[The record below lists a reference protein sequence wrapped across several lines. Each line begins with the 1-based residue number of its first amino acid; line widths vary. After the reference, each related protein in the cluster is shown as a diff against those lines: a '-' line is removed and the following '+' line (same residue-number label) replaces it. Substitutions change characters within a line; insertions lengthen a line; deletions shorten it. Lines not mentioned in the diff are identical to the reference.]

1 MRIERITIA
10 DSSEYGG
17 FLENAKAIAPHSGD
31 APYFALAM
39 ARNCPIWSNEKSF
52 KRQKRIKVHS
62 TSELA
67 LLMK

>member
-1 MRIERITIA
+1 M
-10 DSSEYGG
+10 
-17 FLENAKAIAPHSGD
+17 ENAKAIAPHSGD